1 MIVQTLLES
10 IKTGFIDKSITS
22 DKNFRPQLLTNDHRV
37 GRKVLWTIQQEL
49 DQCDE
54 FWFSV
59 AFITTGGVATI
70 INSLVELERRNIRG
84 KVLAS
89 QYLNF
94 TDPEALKRLKK
105 FSNIELKIA
114 TEGDFHSKGYLF
126 RKGDYYNLIIGSSNL
141 TQTALCSNKEWNLK
155 VSGTKD
161 SELINQAILEFNKE
175 FESSDRVTDDL
186 LINYSFLWNAKR
198 LFNNE
203 IVDKEI
209 HIEAFRPKPNLMQRE
224 ALRNIQNLRE
234 KNRKKALLIS
244 ATGTGKT
251 YLSAFDV
258 ENFKPKKFLFVVHRL
273 TIAEEAMKTFKRL
286 LGDHIKMGVYSGGLQ
301 EVEADYIFSTIQT
314 ISKAEHLEKFKKN
327 HFNYIVIDETH
338 RAGAESYKR
347 LMEYFT
353 PDFLLG
359 MTATPERTDG
369 EDIFRLFDYNIAYEI
384 RLNKALEEDMLSP
397 FHYYGVTDLIV
408 DGKPIDDKTE
418 FRYLVAEERVKNI
431 IDKINLYKCDSD
443 SIRGLIFCSRQD
455 ECVELSKM
463 LNEKGLKTVAL
474 TGKTGEK
481 ERQDAIERLES
492 DIDKLDYIITV
503 DIFNEGVDIPKVN
516 QIIMLRPTQSAII
529 FIQQLGRGLR
539 KINNKEYLTV
549 IDFIGNYS
557 NNFMIPIALFGDTS
571 YNKDNLRKLLSS
583 GSSFIPGTSTINFDK
598 VSKQRIFEAIDSAN
612 MQQIKDLR
620 NDYRLLKF
628 KIGRVPLMVDF
639 LEHGSR
645 DPIQYVESRGSYYN
659 FVATLEEEFHGKL
672 NLAQIKLLKLL
683 SNDINNARR
692 VEESIILRDI
702 IENAYCSVSSLKG
715 LIQEKYG
722 YTISDNTILSCVNN
736 LNSGFTSNEKD
747 RLDQNIVSL
756 IEDKI
761 LPEKYFSKQLENN
774 YFKLFLEDN
783 VNYAIKTYTSD
794 FKKER
799 FVGGFQLYK
808 KYTRKDVFRILN
820 WDRNPVAQNV
830 GGYIISKDNS
840 NCPIFVT
847 LEKEEDISST
857 TKYLD
862 GFLNPNEFEW
872 MSKSNRKLTS
882 KDVQAIKNYKSGL
895 RLPLFIK
902 KNNDEG
908 IEFYYMGDVTPIED
922 SFEETTMLNDKG
934 KKVSVVKMIYKMQNP
949 VELNLYNYLTNKY

>member
-1 MIVQTLLES
+1 MIAQTLFES
-10 IKTGFIDKSITS
+10 IQTGFIDKSIPS
-22 DKNFRPQLLTNDHRV
+22 DKNYRPQLLTNDHRV

-49 DQCDE
+49 DQCEE

-70 INSLVELERRNIRG
+70 INSLVELEKRNIKG

-105 FSNIELKIA
+105 FTNIELKIA

-186 LINYSFLWNAKR
+186 LINYSFLWNTKK
-198 LFNNE
+198 LFNSE
-203 IVDKEI
+203 IIEKET
-209 HIEAFRPKPNLMQRE
+209 HVEAFRPKPNLMQRE
-224 ALRNIQNLRE
+224 ALRNIENLRE
-234 KNRKKALLIS
+234 KNKKKALLIS

-286 LGDHIKMGVYSGGLQ
+286 LGDNIKMGVYSGGLQ
-301 EVEADYIFSTIQT
+301 EIDADYIFSTVQT
-314 ISKAEHLEKFKKN
+314 ISKPEHLEKFDKN
-327 HFNYIVIDETH
+327 HFDYIVIDETH
-338 RAGAESYKR
+338 RAGADSYKR

-369 EDIFRLFDYNIAYEI
+369 EDIFKLFDYNIAYEI
-384 RLNKALEEDMLSP
+384 RLNKALEEDMLCP

-431 IDKINLYKCDSD
+431 IDKIELYSCDNGSK
-443 SIRGLIFCSRQD
+443 RGLIFCSRQE
-455 ECVELSKM
+455 ECIELSRM

-474 TGKTGEK
+474 TGKSGEK

-492 DIDKLDYIITV
+492 DYNKLDYIITV

-583 GSSFIPGTSTINFDK
+583 GSSFIPGTSTINFDS

-612 MQQIKDLR
+612 LQQIRDLR
-620 NDYRLLKF
+620 NDYRLLKY
-628 KIGRVPLMVDF
+628 KIGRIPFMVDF

-645 DPIQYVESRGSYYN
+645 DPIQFVDSSGSYYN
-659 FVATLEEEFHGKL
+659 FVSSQEDEFRGKL

-702 IENAYCSVSSLKG
+702 IENAYCSISNLKG
-715 LIQEKYG
+715 FIKENYG
-722 YTISDNTILSCVNN
+722 YTVSDNTILSCLNN

-761 LPEKYFSKQLENN
+761 LPEIYFSKQLENAH
-774 YFKLFLEDN
+774 FKFFLEDN
-783 VNYAIKTYTSD
+783 VNYAIKTYTSE

-799 FVGGFQLYK
+799 FIDGFQLYK

-820 WDRNPVAQNV
+820 WGRNPVAQNV

-908 IEFYYMGDVTPIED
+908 IEFYYMGDVAPIDD

-934 KKVSVVKMIYKMQNP
+934 KKVSVVKMIFKMKNP

>member
-1 MIVQTLLES
+1 MIAQTLFES
-10 IKTGFIDKSITS
+10 IQTGFIDKSIPS
-22 DKNFRPQLLTNDHRV
+22 DKNYRPQLLTNDHRV

-49 DQCDE
+49 DQCEE

-70 INSLVELERRNIRG
+70 INSLVELEKRNIKG

-105 FSNIELKIA
+105 FTNIELKIA

-186 LINYSFLWNAKR
+186 LINYSFLWNTKK
-198 LFNNE
+198 LFNSE
-203 IVDKEI
+203 IIEKET
-209 HIEAFRPKPNLMQRE
+209 HVEAFRPKPNLMQRE
-224 ALRNIQNLRE
+224 ALRNIENLRE
-234 KNRKKALLIS
+234 KNKKKALLIS

-286 LGDHIKMGVYSGGLQ
+286 LGDNIKMGVYSGGLQ
-301 EVEADYIFSTIQT
+301 EIDADYIFSTVQT
-314 ISKAEHLEKFKKN
+314 ISKPEHLEKFDKN
-327 HFNYIVIDETH
+327 HFDYIVIDETH
-338 RAGAESYKR
+338 RAGADSYKR

-369 EDIFRLFDYNIAYEI
+369 EDIFKLFDYNIAYEI
-384 RLNKALEEDMLSP
+384 RLNKALEEDMLCP

-431 IDKINLYKCDSD
+431 IDKIELYSCDNGSK
-443 SIRGLIFCSRQD
+443 RGLIFCSRQE
-455 ECVELSKM
+455 ECIELSRM

-474 TGKTGEK
+474 TGKSGEK

-492 DIDKLDYIITV
+492 DYNKLDYIITV

-583 GSSFIPGTSTINFDK
+583 GSSFIPGTSTINFDS

-612 MQQIKDLR
+612 LQQIRDLR
-620 NDYRLLKF
+620 NDYRLLKY
-628 KIGRVPLMVDF
+628 KIGRIPFMVDF

-645 DPIQYVESRGSYYN
+645 DPIQFVDSSGSYYN
-659 FVATLEEEFHGKL
+659 FVSSQEDEFRGKL

-702 IENAYCSVSSLKG
+702 IENADCSISNLKG
-715 LIQEKYG
+715 FIKENYG
-722 YTISDNTILSCVNN
+722 YTVSDNTILSCLNN

-761 LPEKYFSKQLENN
+761 LPEIYFSKQLENAH
-774 YFKLFLEDN
+774 FKFFLEDN
-783 VNYAIKTYTSD
+783 VNYAIKTYTSE

-799 FVGGFQLYK
+799 FIDGFQLYK

-820 WDRNPVAQNV
+820 WGRNPVAQNV

-908 IEFYYMGDVTPIED
+908 IEFYYMGDVAPIDD

-934 KKVSVVKMIYKMQNP
+934 KKVSVVKMIFKMKNP

>member
-369 EDIFRLFDYNIAYEI
+369 EDLFRLFDYNIAYEI

-463 LNEKGLKTVAL
+463 LNEKGFKTVAL
-474 TGKTGEK
+474 TGKTCEK

-492 DIDKLDYIITV
+492 DRDKLDYIITV

-612 MQQIKDLR
+612 MQQMKDLR

-659 FVATLEEEFHGKL
+659 FVATLEEEFRGKL

-692 VEESIILRDI
+692 VEESVILRDI
-702 IENAYCSVSSLKG
+702 IVNANCSISSLNG
-715 LIQEKYG
+715 LLIEKFG
-722 YTISDNTILSCVNN
+722 YTVSDDTIRSCVNN

-756 IEDKI
+756 NVDKI
-761 LPEKYFSKQLENN
+761 IPENYFSKQLENS
-774 YFKLFLEDN
+774 YFKLFLEDS
-783 VNYAIKTYTSD
+783 VNYAIKTYASE

-799 FVGGFQLYK
+799 FMGGFQLYK

>member
-301 EVEADYIFSTIQT
+301 EVDADYIFSTIQT
-314 ISKAEHLEKFKKN
+314 ISKAEHLGKFKKN

-571 YNKDNLRKLLSS
+571 YIKDNLRKLLSS

>member
-1 MIVQTLLES
+1 MIAHSLLES
-10 IKTGFIDKSITS
+10 IQTGFIDKSIPS
-22 DKNFRPQLLTNDHRV
+22 DKNYRPQLLTNDHRV
-37 GRKVLWTIQQEL
+37 GKKVLWTIQQEL

-59 AFITTGGVATI
+59 AFITTGGVETI
-70 INSLVELERRNIRG
+70 INTLVELEKRNIKG

-105 FSNIELKIA
+105 FTNIELKIA
-114 TEGDFHSKGYLF
+114 IEGDFHSKGYLF

-175 FESSDRVTDDL
+175 FESSAHVTNDL
-186 LINYSFLWNAKR
+186 ITNYSFLWNSRK
-198 LFNNE
+198 LLNNDILE
-203 IVDKEI
+203 KETHVD
-209 HIEAFRPKPNLMQRE
+209 AFRPKPNLMQRD
-224 ALRNIQNLRE
+224 ALKNIENLRE
-234 KNRKKALLIS
+234 KNKKKALLIS

-258 ENFKPKKFLFVVHRL
+258 EKFKPKKFLFVVHRL

-286 LGDHIKMGVYSGGLQ
+286 LGDNIKMGVYSGGMQ
-301 EVEADYIFSTIQT
+301 EIDADYIFSTVQT
-314 ISKAEHLEKFKKN
+314 ISKPEHLEKFEKT
-327 HFNYIVIDETH
+327 HFDYIVIDETH
-338 RAGAESYKR
+338 RAGADSYKR

-353 PDFLLG
+353 PEFLLG

-369 EDIFRLFDYNIAYEI
+369 EDIFKLFDYNIAYEI
-384 RLNKALEEDMLSP
+384 RLNKALEEDMLCP

-431 IDKINLYKCDSD
+431 IDKIELYSCDNGSK
-443 SIRGLIFCSRQD
+443 RGLIFCSRQE
-455 ECVELSKM
+455 ECIELSKM

-474 TGKTGEK
+474 TGKSGEK

-492 DIDKLDYIITV
+492 DYNKLDYIITV

-557 NNFMIPIALFGDTS
+557 NNFMIPIALFGDTT
-571 YNKDNLRKLLSS
+571 YNKDILRKLLSS

-612 MQQIKDLR
+612 MQQLKDLR
-620 NDYRLLKF
+620 NDYRLLKY

-645 DPIQYVESRGSYYN
+645 DPIQFVDSKDSYYN
-659 FVATLEEEFHGKL
+659 FVSAIEEEYRGKL
-672 NLAQIKLLKLL
+672 NREQIIILKLY

-692 VEESIILRDI
+692 VEESIILDEI
-702 IENAYCSVSSLKG
+702 INKSHCCINGFKSL
-715 LIQEKYG
+715 IFEKFG
-722 YTISDNTILSCVNN
+722 YQVDDSTISSCINN

-747 RLDQNIVSL
+747 RLDYSVVNLS
-756 IEDKI
+756 DGKI
-761 LPEKYFSKQLENN
+761 LPEKYFLKQLENS

-783 VNYAIKTYTSD
+783 VKYAIKTYTSE
-794 FKKER
+794 FKKDR
-799 FVGGFQLYK
+799 FIDGFQLYK

-847 LEKEEDISST
+847 LEKEEDISSS

-862 GFLNPNEFEW
+862 GFINPNEFEW
-872 MSKSNRKLTS
+872 MSKSNRRLTS
-882 KDVQAIKNYKSGL
+882 KDVQAIKNYKTGL

-902 KNNDEG
+902 INNDEG
-908 IEFYYMGDVTPIED
+908 IEFYYMGDITPIDD

-934 KKVSVVKMIYKMQNP
+934 KKVPVVKMTFKMQIA
-949 VELNLYNYLTNKY
+949 VELNLYNYLNKRY

>member
-301 EVEADYIFSTIQT
+301 EVDADYIFSTIQT

>member
-1 MIVQTLLES
+1 MIAHSLLES
-10 IKTGFIDKSITS
+10 IQTGFIDKSIPS
-22 DKNFRPQLLTNDHRV
+22 DKNYRPQLLTNDHRV
-37 GRKVLWTIQQEL
+37 GKKVLWTIQQEL

-70 INSLVELERRNIRG
+70 INTLVELEKRNIKG

-105 FSNIELKIA
+105 FTNIELKIA
-114 TEGDFHSKGYLF
+114 IEGDFHSKGYLF

-175 FESSDRVTDDL
+175 FESSAHVTNDL
-186 LINYSFLWNAKR
+186 ITNYSFLWNSRK
-198 LFNNE
+198 LLNNDILE
-203 IVDKEI
+203 KETHVD
-209 HIEAFRPKPNLMQRE
+209 AFRPKPNLMQRD
-224 ALRNIQNLRE
+224 ALKNIENLRE
-234 KNRKKALLIS
+234 KNKKKALLIS

-258 ENFKPKKFLFVVHRL
+258 EKFKPKKFLFVVHRL

-286 LGDHIKMGVYSGGLQ
+286 LGDNIKMGVYSGGMQ
-301 EVEADYIFSTIQT
+301 EIDADYIFSTVQT
-314 ISKAEHLEKFKKN
+314 ISKPEHLEKFEKN
-327 HFNYIVIDETH
+327 HFDYIVIDETH
-338 RAGAESYKR
+338 RAGADSYKR

-353 PDFLLG
+353 PEFLLG

-369 EDIFRLFDYNIAYEI
+369 EDIFKLFDYNIAYEI
-384 RLNKALEEDMLSP
+384 RLNKALEEDMLCP

-431 IDKINLYKCDSD
+431 IKKIELYSCDSGLT
-443 SIRGLIFCSRQD
+443 RGLIFCSRQE
-455 ECVELSKM
+455 ECIELSRM

-474 TGKTGEK
+474 TGKSGEK
-481 ERQDAIERLES
+481 ERQDAIDRLES
-492 DIDKLDYIITV
+492 DYNKLDYIITV

-539 KINNKEYLTV
+539 KINSKEYLTV

-557 NNFMIPIALFGDTS
+557 NNFMIPIALFGDTT
-571 YNKDNLRKLLSS
+571 YNKDILRKLLSS

-612 MQQIKDLR
+612 MQQLKDLR
-620 NDYRLLKF
+620 NDYRLLKY

-645 DPIQYVESRGSYYN
+645 DPIQFVDSKDSYYN
-659 FVATLEEEFHGKL
+659 FVSAIEEEYRGKL
-672 NLAQIKLLKLL
+672 NREQIKILKLY

-692 VEESIILRDI
+692 VEESIILDEI
-702 IENAYCSVSSLKG
+702 IEKSHCCINGFKC
-715 LIQEKYG
+715 LIFEKFG
-722 YTISDNTILSCVNN
+722 YHVDDSTISSCINN

-747 RLDQNIVSL
+747 RLDYSIVNLS
-756 IEDKI
+756 DGKI
-761 LPEKYFSKQLENN
+761 VPEKYFLKQLENS

-783 VNYAIKTYTSD
+783 VKYAIKTYTSE
-794 FKKER
+794 FKKDR
-799 FVGGFQLYK
+799 FIDGFQLYK

-820 WDRNPVAQNV
+820 WGRNPVAQNV

-934 KKVSVVKMIYKMQNP
+934 KKVSVVKMTFKMQIA
-949 VELNLYNYLTNKY
+949 VELNLYNYLNNRY